1 MSDASGA
8 LYGVTLSGGANNDG
22 TVFKLPEPVRFVGI
36 PGSANCIAQ
45 SISFLAREYGGI
57 SHAAALLGYG
67 SVTDLDNSVTGFCG
81 G

>member
-8 LYGVTLSGGANNDG
+8 LYGATLTGGANNNG
-22 TVFKLPEPVRFVGI
+22 TVFKLSEPVRFVGI

-45 SISFLAREYGGI
+45 SISLLAREYGGI
-57 SHAAALLGYG
+57 SHAAAVLGYG
-67 SVTDLDNSVTGFCG
+67 SVIDLNNSVVGFCG